1 MNVMQTRSYSI
12 NVEGGLDEAWSS
24 WFGNMRI
31 IQLPGTPTTTTLIG
45 SVRDQPLIAPDA
57 LTLTAFAALV
67 AAVALTA
74 GAVVGTAWRRGPRAD
89 TLMGT

>member
-45 SVRDQPLIAPDA
+45 SVRDQAELHGHLCKLRDLS
-57 LTLTAFAALV
+57 LTLISVQRLEDCV
-67 AAVALTA
+67 E
-74 GAVVGTAWRRGPRAD
+74 
-89 TLMGT
+89 